1 MIKKFIKENYKL
13 IITIIAGLFLSLFII
28 NTLYYY
34 KNLRFNSILK
44 MSILV
49 YNKILM
55 ILYYLVKNLFDAIIQ
70 ENILIIITTGVVV
83 ILVLDKLKKM
93 DVFKNISSIEFKDFK
108 VIKAIEAK
116 TIEEH
121 STTNDTDNTNINNNQ
136 GKGGN
141 VEEGNSGDTKN
152 NKSRIESLIID
163 SPFLASIIDAYL
175 KRGSKISI
183 NLNLIPYKVKLSSIE
198 EIFEYK
204 LKANSIEIIRL
215 KPEIESLVIDTFKEL
230 MEKGIIYI

>member
-1 MIKKFIKENYKL
+1 MIKKFVKENYKL
-13 IITIIAGLFLSLFII
+13 IIISGLFLSLFSI

-44 MSILV
+44 MSILI

-83 ILVLDKLKKM
+83 MLVLDKLKKM

-121 STTNDTDNTNINNNQ
+121 SVTNDTDNINNNQ
-136 GKGGN
+136 GKDEN
-141 VEEGNSGDTKN
+141 VEDVSSDDTKN

-163 SPFLASIIDAYL
+163 SPFLASIIDAYV

>member
-1 MIKKFIKENYKL
+1 MIKKFVKENYKL
-13 IITIIAGLFLSLFII
+13 IIISGLFLSLFSI

-44 MSILV
+44 MSILI

-83 ILVLDKLKKM
+83 MLVLDKLKKM

-108 VIKAIEAK
+108 VKKAIEAK

-121 STTNDTDNTNINNNQ
+121 SVTNDTDNINNNQ
-136 GKGGN
+136 GKDEN
-141 VEEGNSGDTKN
+141 VEDVSSDDTKN

-163 SPFLASIIDAYL
+163 SPFLASIIDAYV

>member
-1 MIKKFIKENYKL
+1 MIKKFVKENYKL
-13 IITIIAGLFLSLFII
+13 IIISGLFLSLFSI

-44 MSILV
+44 MSILI
-49 YNKILM
+49 YNNILM

-83 ILVLDKLKKM
+83 MLVLDKLKKM

-108 VIKAIEAK
+108 VKKAIEAK

-121 STTNDTDNTNINNNQ
+121 SVTNDTDNINNNQ
-136 GKGGN
+136 GKDEN
-141 VEEGNSGDTKN
+141 VEDVSSDDTKN

-163 SPFLASIIDAYL
+163 SPFLASIIDAYV

>member
-1 MIKKFIKENYKL
+1 MIKKFIKENCKL
-13 IITIIAGLFLSLFII
+13 LIIIAGLLFGLFII

-34 KNLRFNSILK
+34 KNLKFTSILK
-44 MSILV
+44 MFILV
-49 YNKILM
+49 YNKIL
-55 ILYYLVKNLFDAIIQ
+55 IALYYLVKNLFDAIIQ

-83 ILVLDKLKKM
+83 ILVLEQLKKM

-108 VIKAIEAK
+108 VEKAIEAK
-116 TIEEH
+116 AIEEH
-121 STTNDTDNTNINNNQ
+121 SVTNDKVNNNNTHQ
-136 GKGGN
+136 TDEN
-141 VEEGNSGDTKN
+141 VEEGSDINK

-163 SPFLASIIDAYL
+163 SPFLASVIDVYI

-230 MEKGIIYI
+230 MERGIIYT